1 MVSGF
6 AFGFGGFDLVD
17 AAQIEL
23 LDTTKRRTL
32 VMLYL
37 SAVVL
42 LVLSALR
49 FVPRLNDALSGKPAY
64 VRILTE
70 TFARHLVAQ
79 TQMQFPVIVEH
90 DEHAQC
96 QAVDALSIPEEETR
110 GIIYLLTY
118 SEQQHLT
125 CITSYLMPLD
135 VSRFSTLRSFTP
147 AEGRNYGPALLG
159 AAKAIPQ
166 DRIIHPY
173 APEYLKR
180 LHWRYK
186 PHFPLLPSEA
196 ASLTSKSYYSGT
208 KKAGDSVSIDFD
220 YGELRAEIAKRHQKV
235 NSALS
240 ALLVGCTALFLLFL
254 RKLALVY
261 QASSRYCRVY
271 QLELTARAF
280 LKGNLTT
287 ELSLARRRY
296 FERQQQTQAQLR
308 EQEKLRALKT
318 DWQEGLRSALPN
330 LTDEHLRRRVQECL
344 EHEPQDLELMKSL
357 WVEVQE
363 RTGQKNPTEKLS
375 LLLESAR
382 PYCTAEEFQA
392 GRAEAFAIL
401 NKSGFRAARTFATTM
416 HDQFKIR
423 AREMEELETSDRNIA

>member
-1 MVSGF
+1 M
-6 AFGFGGFDLVD
+6 D

-23 LDTTKRRTL
+23 LETNKRRTL
-32 VMLYL
+32 FALCL
-37 SAVVL
+37 SAIVLVVFSPL
-42 LVLSALR
+42 L
-49 FVPRLNDALSGKPAY
+49 FVPRLNDALAGRPEY
-64 VRILTE
+64 LRVLTE
-70 TFARHLVAQ
+70 TFGHQLAAQ
-79 TQMQFPVIVEH
+79 TQMQFPVIIEQ
-90 DEHAQC
+90 DEHGTC
-96 QAVDALSIPEEETR
+96 QALSAPSIPEEEIR
-110 GIIYLLTY
+110 GAIYLLTY
-118 SEQQHLT
+118 SEQQLHT
-125 CITSYLMPLD
+125 CITMYVVPMNA
-135 VSRFSTLRSFTP
+135 SRFSLLRSFTP
-147 AEGRNYGPALLG
+147 AEEKNYGPALLG
-159 AAKAIPQ
+159 AVKAIAG
-166 DRIIHPY
+166 DRILHPY
-173 APEYLKR
+173 SPEYLKR

-196 ASLTSKSYYSGT
+196 ASLTSQSYYSGT

-235 NSALS
+235 NFALS

-261 QASSRYCRVY
+261 QTSSRYCRVY
-271 QLELTARAF
+271 QLELTGRVF

-287 ELSLARRRY
+287 ELSVARRRY

-318 DWQEGLRSALPN
+318 GWQEGLRSALPS
-330 LTDEHLRRRVQECL
+330 LTDEQLRRRVQECL
-344 EHEPQDLELMKSL
+344 EKEPQDLELMKSL

-382 PYCTAEEFQA
+382 PYCTEEEFQA

-423 AREMEELETSDRNIA
+423 AREMEELEAGS